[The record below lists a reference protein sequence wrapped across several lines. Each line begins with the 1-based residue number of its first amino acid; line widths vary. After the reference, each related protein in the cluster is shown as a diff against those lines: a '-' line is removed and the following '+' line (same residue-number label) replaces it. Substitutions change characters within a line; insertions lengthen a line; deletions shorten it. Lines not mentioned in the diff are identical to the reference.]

1 MVIERFIANRALREF
16 ALSDNHPRVSMKTVF
31 EEIVLVIFVIAV
43 YVALPAGIIAG
54 WIRWLRL
61 GRKTD

>member
-1 MVIERFIANRALREF
+1 
-16 ALSDNHPRVSMKTVF
+16 LSDNHPKVSIKTVF
-31 EEIVLVIFVIAV
+31 EEIVIVIFVIAV

>member
-1 MVIERFIANRALREF
+1 MISGFIANRALREF
-16 ALSDNHPRVSMKTVF
+16 TWSDNHPKVSMKTVF
-31 EEIVLVIFVIAV
+31 EEIVIVIFVIAV

-61 GRKTD
+61 DRKTD